1 MLCIIVKYFFIILC
15 SVYIFLKLQNKTVSK
30 KQNIINLLFSIAS
43 SILIYFVRKNLVTLT
58 IISIVVLLIIFLQ
71 IFYRNPLVK
80 TINYTTI
87 AFGISYF
94 IYTIST
100 IVMGIACFYI
110 FYYLNPELYDIL
122 SLLIIGLFQMLL
134 SYLLFKIKRFK
145 NGLSAYESNLNIE
158 IGVCICLLLLFFVS
172 MFSSQNIDSQRQ
184 DFIGTMILIFVLII
198 SFLLMLWWKK
208 HISNIYLEKV
218 YKRNTEILENSLSEQ
233 QKINQELKKSNEEL
247 SNIIHRDN
255 KMIPAMESAVEEILK
270 CKSADEQKEK
280 SNALLCQL
288 KSMASERDG
297 IITDYENQHKSLP
310 PTGIFSLDAS
320 LKYLMNRA
328 LKDNI
333 FFDLSVTSDIRSYA
347 NAVISEN
354 DLNTLILDLGE
365 NALIA
370 VRETKK
376 RNVLVVL
383 GTECE
388 NFVMSIYD
396 SGLMFEQKVI
406 ENLGKRRI
414 TTHKETG
421 GSGIGLMTTFELL
434 RKYKASFDIDETVV
448 SENYVKKVSVI
459 FDGLSQCR
467 ITAESNKIV
476 RQL

>member
-1 MLCIIVKYFFIILC
+1 
-15 SVYIFLKLQNKTVSK
+15 
-30 KQNIINLLFSIAS
+30 
-43 SILIYFVRKNLVTLT
+43 
-58 IISIVVLLIIFLQ
+58 
-71 IFYRNPLVK
+71 
-80 TINYTTI
+80 
-87 AFGISYF
+87 
-94 IYTIST
+94 
-100 IVMGIACFYI
+100 
-110 FYYLNPELYDIL
+110 
-122 SLLIIGLFQMLL
+122 
-134 SYLLFKIKRFK
+134 
-145 NGLSAYESNLNIE
+145 
-158 IGVCICLLLLFFVS
+158 
-172 MFSSQNIDSQRQ
+172 
-184 DFIGTMILIFVLII
+184 
-198 SFLLMLWWKK
+198 
-208 HISNIYLEKV
+208 
-218 YKRNTEILENSLSEQ
+218 
-233 QKINQELKKSNEEL
+233 
-247 SNIIHRDN
+247 
-255 KMIPAMESAVEEILK
+255 
-270 CKSADEQKEK
+270 
-280 SNALLCQL
+280 
-288 KSMASERDG
+288 
-297 IITDYENQHKSLP
+297 
-310 PTGIFSLDAS
+310 
-320 LKYLMNRA
+320 MNRA